1 MKKHQFYVTI
11 PLILAL
17 ILPVFSSCVVGDID
31 PAESIP
37 FKEPETIGY
46 GAEKWFD
53 YFLKTEEMIEAFT
66 RELYFNLHELSLEIC
81 YFERKFF
88 ANGEELLNIDTG
100 DHLFN
105 KLPLSVYFADV
116 TGDGKRDMCISLQ
129 ETVPSL
135 PAMSVSF
142 IKIYTVL
149 IFDLAEN
156 KSYRFTDYD
165 DYFWREIKPHTEFR
179 EWDGNLYLVDVTT
192 GEDVIYTVSVKEGV
206 LNKTLAESG
215 NALANVL
222 VDADFKV
229 EDCAYFITPDANPRN
244 VESYY
249 HPTETELEKFTE
261 ILENAERRN
270 MAFLDMVIPAYDG
283 YIIINGENISFASEN
298 EAFFVGQYYIRS
310 EEAAAII
317 KEWKEKSVPY
327 IQ

>member
-1 MKKHQFYVTI
+1 MKK
-11 PLILAL
+11 LIISLAL
-17 ILPVFSSCVVGDID
+17 LFAFVLPILSSCVYGNIV
-31 PAESIP
+31 AEPSVP
-37 FKEPETIGY
+37 YKEPQSVVY

-53 YFLKTEEMIEAFT
+53 YAMKPEEMKEAFKQ
-66 RELYFNLHELSLEIC
+66 EMFFNLPELSSEIS
-81 YFERKFF
+81 YFERRFYS
-88 ANGEELLNIDTG
+88 NGNEILNIDTG
-100 DHLFN
+100 DSTYN
-105 KLPLSVYFADV
+105 DLPLSVYFADV
-116 TGDGKRDMCISLQ
+116 THDGIRDMCISLWQ
-129 ETVPSL
+129 TERSL
-135 PAMSVSF
+135 PTMSIFFVS
-142 IKIYTVL
+142 IYNVL
-149 IFDLAEN
+149 VFDLAEN

-165 DYFWREIKPHTEFR
+165 DYVLREIKPHTEFR
-179 EWDGNLYLVDVTT
+179 EWDGNLFLVDVTT

-206 LNKTLAESG
+206 LNKTPAESG

-229 EDCAYFITPDANPRN
+229 EDCVYFTTPDTNPRN
-244 VESYY
+244 VETYY